1 MKRTKH
7 TEDQQIRT
15 FASALVARAA
25 LMGRLGQQTYDG
37 DRNLYEAL
45 GYKTQLTWSDYIV
58 QYSRQDIA
66 QAIINRPANAT
77 WKGDLVLQESNEA
90 DQTNFEKKWI
100 ELEKRLS
107 LKTKFKS
114 LDKLTCLGQYS
125 VLLLGFDDIA
135 NSDGFRN
142 PVKNGK
148 KDLLYVRPV
157 GEGNAE
163 VQTWVKDTTDPR
175 YGLPLM
181 YTIELAQPGEENT
194 TTSLSVHYSRV
205 MHVVFD
211 QLDSEVEGTPVLK
224 AAYNR
229 LMDLEKLIGGSA
241 EMFWRGAR
249 PGYQGKVD
257 PDFTL
262 TSDMEDDLKDQIDE
276 FEHKLRRIIINEGVS
291 FEELK
296 AQIDSPKEHVEVQ
309 MMMIS
314 ALTGI
319 PKRIL
324 MGTERGELSSSQD
337 EDTWFTLIQGRREDF
352 AEPKIIR
359 PFVEICQKYDILPI
373 TEEEWN
379 VRWADLFSKSE
390 KDKAEVGRIRSTA
403 LREYT
408 LNPYAV
414 EVVPPESFFEFF
426 LGLDRHQISLIQKMA
441 DQFELDDSKFQET
454 PEETEIRKQNE
465 KAGRRQTNPS
475 GRNV

>member
-1 MKRTKH
+1 MKRTKYS
-7 TEDQQIRT
+7 ENQKIRT
-15 FASALVARAA
+15 FASALVSRAA

-37 DRNLYEAL
+37 DRDLYEAL
-45 GYKTQLTWSDYIV
+45 GYKTQLGWADYV
-58 QYSRQDIA
+58 TQYARQDVA

-77 WKGDLVLQESNEA
+77 WKGDLLLQESNEA
-90 DQTNFEKKWI
+90 EQTEFEKKWI

-107 LKTKFKS
+107 IKTKFKS
-114 LDKLTCLGQYS
+114 LDKLACLGQYS
-125 VLLLGFDDIA
+125 VLLLGFDDIS
-135 NSDGFRN
+135 NVTGFGT
-142 PVKNGK
+142 PLKEGK
-148 KDLLYVRPV
+148 KNLLYIRPV

-163 VQTWVKDTTDPR
+163 IQSWVKDTTDPR
-175 YGLPLM
+175 YGLPLT
-181 YTIELAQPGEENT
+181 YKIELAEPGEENT
-194 TTSLSVHYSRV
+194 SSSLTVHYSRI

-257 PDFTL
+257 PEYTL
-262 TSDMEDDLKDQIDE
+262 TSSMEEDLQNQIDE
-276 FEHKLRRIIINEGVS
+276 FEHKLRRIIINEGVT
-291 FEELK
+291 FDEL
-296 AQIDSPKEHVEVQ
+296 ATQISSPKEHVEVQ

-324 MGTERGELSSSQD
+324 MGTERGELSSAQD
-337 EDTWFTLIQGRREDF
+337 EDTWLTLIQTRREDF

-359 PFVEICQKYDILPI
+359 PFVEICQKYGILPQ
-373 TEEEWN
+373 TKEEWN
-379 VRWADLFSKSE
+379 VKWADLFAKSE
-390 KDKAEVGRIRSTA
+390 KDKAEVGRIRATA

-426 LGLDRHQISLIQKMA
+426 LGLDRHQISLILKMA
-441 DQFELDDSKFQET
+441 DEYELDDSNFQET
-454 PEETEIRKQNE
+454 PEESEIRKQQE
-465 KAGRRQTNPS
+465 KAGRSQKNPLD
-475 GRNV
+475 RNV